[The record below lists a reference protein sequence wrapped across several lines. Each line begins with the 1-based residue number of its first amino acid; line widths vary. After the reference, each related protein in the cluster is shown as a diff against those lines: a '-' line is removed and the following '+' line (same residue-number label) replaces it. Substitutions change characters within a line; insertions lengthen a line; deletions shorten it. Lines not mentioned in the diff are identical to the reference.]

1 MVTIFIFNS
10 YFFINMADLWFRPF
24 VWLDYRLAFLF
35 AVIIP
40 LVLLVWSLI
49 EESQAAQRLLII
61 YWRVASLLMIT
72 VYLMIP
78 AWGISFITSIVAR
91 LLIPISLW
99 FWVDLND
106 DIKDL
111 SDRPFKWVL
120 TSWRWAIS
128 LYCVIGAIAIF
139 PFASCAISETN
150 LATPFCKVWFEA
162 PWLYQQIFHSNSK
175 PGFLGFLGMI
185 GLFFYVLYFASF
197 LLLRLPKQG
206 RSAIDN

>member
-1 MVTIFIFNS
+1 MT
-10 YFFINMADLWFRPF
+10 DLPFRPF
-24 VWLDYRLAFLF
+24 VWLDYRLALLF
-35 AVIIP
+35 MVILP
-40 LVLLVWSLI
+40 LILLIWAFI

-72 VYLMIP
+72 LYLMIP
-78 AWGISFITSIVAR
+78 AWGISFITSIIAR

-120 TSWRWAIS
+120 TTWRWAVS
-128 LYCVIGAIAIF
+128 LYSLIGAIATF
-139 PFASCAISETN
+139 PFIRCAISSTD
-150 LATPFCKVWFEA
+150 LATPFCKVWFEQ

-185 GLFFYVLYFASF
+185 GLFFYILYFASF
-197 LLLRLPKQG
+197 LLLKLPKQG
-206 RSAIDN
+206 RSAMEQ